1 MAQYCTE
8 CGYKSE
14 TRINSVKCPACD
26 SYAIK
31 TTKTGQEETEQGSL
45 QRQARLVCLITLWG
59 YLIYEIHGVLYT

>member
-1 MAQYCTE
+1 MAQYCTA

-31 TTKTGQEETEQGSL
+31 PTKVDTEKPQQSSP
-45 QRQARLVCLITLWG
+45 QRQFRLVLLITLWG
-59 YLIYEIHGVLYT
+59 YLIYEIYVRLYT